1 MEVIPMQQSNKRT
14 MYLTIAVVMLTLVAS
29 QAMALTAPVAG
40 SFGYEAYTFLITD
53 VLKGPFGAI
62 AGILAIITGVVV
74 MIQQKMVPAVLAIL
88 GGILVINADKIT
100 TSIGMII

>member
-1 MEVIPMQQSNKRT
+1 MQQSNKRT
-14 MYLTIAVVMLTLVAS
+14 MYLTIAVAMLTLVAS

-40 SFGYEAYTFLITD
+40 SFGYEAYSFLITD

-100 TSIGMII
+100 TSIGMVI

>member
-1 MEVIPMQQSNKRT
+1 MQQSNKRT
-14 MYLTIAVVMLTLVAS
+14 MYLTIAAAMLMTLVAS

-40 SFGYEAYTFLITD
+40 SFGYEAYSFLITD